1 MLLGQAEAAMDTRLF
16 DRTTRALSPTQAVEQ
31 MIGIVE
37 QILADVDALD
47 TAVSE
52 LKVLERGTVR
62 IGATP
67 ATGIALLPNVVRR
80 YKGAYPNITI
90 VMNDCVLDQFFSI
103 ITRRGRSMS
112 PPAAD
117 LSRCCWPSSPERPQT
132 VAIGPCA
139 GACGFRV
146 IAPSATSCLSGA
158 GRPSR

>member
-1 MLLGQAEAAMDTRLF
+1 VLLGQAEPAMDTRLF

-37 QILADVDALD
+37 QILGDVDALD

-80 YKGAYPNITI
+80 YKAAYPKITI
-90 VMNDCVLDQFFSI
+90 VMNDCAPDQFFSI
-103 ITRRGRSMS
+103 ITRRGLR
-112 PPAAD
+112 
-117 LSRCCWPSSPERPQT
+117 PS
-132 VAIGPCA
+132 
-139 GACGFRV
+139 
-146 IAPSATSCLSGA
+146 PSAHAPGPAGSG
-158 GRPSR
+158 